1 MNNYKKA
8 KMLIVDD
15 EPHILEALSQ
25 LFDVEY
31 QVLTASDG
39 NMALTMFQH
48 HPDIAIVISDQ
59 RMPGM
64 KGVELLKNIKQ
75 ISQDTMRILLTGYA
89 DLEAVLD
96 SVNVGEVFRYVR
108 KPWVPETLK
117 SIVAL
122 AMASFMLRRQ
132 KAGKTAMPPKN
143 VEEQKP
149 VEPTL
154 QSCKPEARPALP
166 DFIEQIPTSN
176 RRTDPPCFEEEFFKS
191 NPHAHHGHYIGSLNE
206 RYASFEEE
214 FFASFKEE
222 VIAELKKFE
231 SFEEEFFAKLNA
243 FEETLLAP
251 AGSSIFERSFHG
263 RSGKP
268 KILIVDDEAKVLTS
282 LCESLVSDFDVLSCT
297 SADAAL
303 DILEK
308 NAFIACIMTDMR
320 MPQKSG
326 AEFLEQAQSMAPL
339 VPKILMTAYADMED
353 VVKLVNQ
360 GVLFRHVQKPWN
372 GDKLL
377 GILKDAVQECR
388 KRVESGTQKNGARQ
402 ALPLVPTERK
412 EAPVFK
418 TATIKQSTS
427 DQTMERLKRL
437 SEIAREK

>member
-1 MNNYKKA
+1 
-8 KMLIVDD
+8 MLIVDD

-31 QVLTASDG
+31 HVLTASDG
-39 NMALTMFQH
+39 SMALTMFQH

-132 KAGKTAMPPKN
+132 KAAKTLAPSKT
-143 VEEQKP
+143 VDKRKS
-149 VEPTL
+149 VEPAP
-154 QSCKPEARPALP
+154 QSRKTDAGVAPPP
-166 DFIEQIPTSN
+166 DMIEQLSIPT
-176 RRTDPPCFEEEFFKS
+176 RRADDTPCFEEEFFKS
-191 NPHAHHGHYIGSLNE
+191 NPHAQHGHYIGSTNE
-206 RYASFEEE
+206 HYASFEEE

-222 VIAELKKFE
+222 VIAELQKFE

-243 FEETLLAP
+243 FEETTP
-251 AGSSIFERSFHG
+251 THDGSSIFERSFHG
-263 RSGKP
+263 RSGRP

-297 SADAAL
+297 SANAAL
-303 DILEK
+303 DVLEK
-308 NAFIACIMTDMR
+308 NSFIACIMTDMR

-326 AEFLEQAQSMAPL
+326 AEFLEQAQTMAPL

-353 VVKLVNQ
+353 IVKLVNQ

-372 GDKLL
+372 SDKLL
-377 GILKDAVQECR
+377 EILKDAVQECR
-388 KRVESGTQKNGARQ
+388 KRVENGTQKNGARQ
-402 ALPLVPTERK
+402 ASQLVSVEKKEPTRK
-412 EAPVFK
+412 TSPP
-418 TATIKQSTS
+418 KQSAPNE
-427 DQTMERLKRL
+427 TMDRLKRL
-437 SEIAREK
+437 SEIARKK